1 MILKA
6 YVVPHPPIILSEVGK
21 GEEKKIQKTI
31 ESMEK
36 IAKEIAEIKPDT
48 IIITSPHA
56 PAFRDGF
63 YLGKGENLIG
73 SLSQFG
79 VFNVREEVE
88 VDTELAKEI
97 GELNT
102 KLPLVYS
109 ERYDD
114 GLDHG
119 SLIPIRFIHKKYK
132 DFKILLIG
140 LSGLTDEAHFKLGQL
155 IERAITNLDRKVVFI
170 ASGDLSH
177 VLKADGPYGFEKEGP
192 EFDEMIID
200 ILSRGAFEELFEIPI
215 EISENAA
222 QCGLKSFQILA
233 GALESYNIDSTL
245 YSYEGPFGVGY
256 GLLGFDLHKG
266 EDPYIKLAKET
277 IFEYIING
285 NIISPPSDLPK
296 EMVENTAGS
305 FVTLHKNGEL
315 RGCIGTIN
323 PTKKSV
329 AEEIINNAISS
340 ATRDPRF
347 PTVQESELE
356 DLEISVDVLRPSEI
370 IEDISQLDTKK
381 YGVMVTSEY
390 KKGLLLPN
398 IEGIDTPEMQVEI
411 AFRKAGIRSGEKFTM
426 ERFEVIRHE

>member
-31 ESMEK
+31 DSMNNM
-36 IAKEIAEIKPDT
+36 ADEILKLRPDT

-56 PAFRDGF
+56 PSFRDGF
-63 YLGKGENLIG
+63 YIGKGEKLIG
-73 SLSQFG
+73 SLSRFG
-79 VFNVREEVE
+79 IFDVKEEVD
-88 VDTELAKEI
+88 VDNELAKNIMES
-97 GELNT
+97 NT
-102 KLPLVYS
+102 ELPLVYS
-109 ERYDD
+109 KKYDD

-132 DFKILLIG
+132 DFKILLVG
-140 LSGLTDEAHFKLGQL
+140 LSGLAGEQHYKLGKL
-155 IERAITNLDRKVVFI
+155 IEQSVKNLGRRAVFI

-177 VLKADGPYGFEKEGP
+177 VLKVDGPYGFEKEGP
-192 EFDEMIID
+192 EFDKMILD
-200 ILSRGAFEELFEIPI
+200 ILSRGALEELFHIPE
-215 EISENAA
+215 EISHKAA

-233 GALESYNIDSTL
+233 GALEPYSVDSRL

-256 GLLGFDLHKG
+256 GVLGFDLIKKQ
-266 EDPYIKLAKET
+266 DSYVKLAKDT
-277 IFEYIING
+277 IYEYIKNKI
-285 NIISPPSDLPK
+285 IISPPDDLPK
-296 EMVENTAGS
+296 EMMENIAGT

-323 PTKKSV
+323 PTKNSI

-347 PTVQESELE
+347 LPVEEWELD
-356 DLEISVDVLRPSEI
+356 DLEISVDVLFQPER
-370 IEDISQLDTKK
+370 IENLSQLDIKK
-381 YGVMVTSEY
+381 YGVIVSSGY

-398 IEGIDTPEMQVEI
+398 IDGIESEKMQVEI
-411 AFRKAGIRSGEKFTM
+411 ALRKAGIRTNEEFTM
-426 ERFEVIRHE
+426 ERFKVIRHE

>member
-1 MILKA
+1 MEKILEVKDLKISFKTQQGILKA
-6 YVVPHPPIILSEVGK
+6 
-21 GEEKKIQKTI
+21 
-31 ESMEK
+31 
-36 IAKEIAEIKPDT
+36 
-48 IIITSPHA
+48 
-56 PAFRDGF
+56 
-63 YLGKGENLIG
+63 
-73 SLSQFG
+73 
-79 VFNVREEVE
+79 VR
-88 VDTELAKEI
+88 
-97 GELNT
+97 G
-102 KLPLVYS
+102 
-109 ERYDD
+109 
-114 GLDHG
+114 
-119 SLIPIRFIHKKYK
+119 
-132 DFKILLIG
+132 
-140 LSGLTDEAHFKLGQL
+140 
-155 IERAITNLDRKVVFI
+155 
-170 ASGDLSH
+170 
-177 VLKADGPYGFEKEGP
+177 
-192 EFDEMIID
+192 
-200 ILSRGAFEELFEIPI
+200 
-215 EISENAA
+215 IS
-222 QCGLKSFQILA
+222 
-233 GALESYNIDSTL
+233 
-245 YSYEGPFGVGY
+245 
-256 GLLGFDLHKG
+256 FDLHKG

-296 EMVENTAGS
+296 EMVENTAGT

-411 AFRKAGIRSGEKFTM
+411 ALRKAGIRSGEKFTM